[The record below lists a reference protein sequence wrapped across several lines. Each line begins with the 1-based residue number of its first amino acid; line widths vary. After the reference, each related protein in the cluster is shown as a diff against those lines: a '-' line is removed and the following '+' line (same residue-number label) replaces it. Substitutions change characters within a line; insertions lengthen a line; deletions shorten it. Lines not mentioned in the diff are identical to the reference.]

1 MYPPMESTLKFVPN
15 VCSRKT
21 EGVPIDFIG
30 VIGLLYNP
38 DILLCS
44 IFYYLMVECHFL

>member
-21 EGVPIDFIG
+21 EGVPMAFIG

-38 DILLCS
+38 DILLYS
-44 IFYYLMVECHFL
+44 MFNSLMVGYHFL

>member
-1 MYPPMESTLKFVPN
+1 MESTLKFVPN

-38 DILLCS
+38 DIYSVS
-44 IFYYLMVECHFL
+44 ILYLFMVEYHFL

>member
-1 MYPPMESTLKFVPN
+1 MYPPMESTLKLVPN

-38 DILLCS
+38 DIL
-44 IFYYLMVECHFL
+44 FYSMFNSLMVEYHFL